1 MKKLLV
7 VFCMAAL
14 LAACGE
20 SSKSRTSESDAE
32 NTEENSGE
40 VATPLEDSTT
50 MSVDTVSTPT
60 ESDSIR

>member
-1 MKKLLV
+1 
-7 VFCMAAL
+7 MAAL

>member
-20 SSKSRTSESDAE
+20 SKNRTSESDAE

-40 VATPLEDSTT
+40 VATPLEDSTNT
-50 MSVDTVSTPT
+50 MEVDTVSTPT
-60 ESDSIR
+60 DSIQ